1 MTNQEVKNKLEEL
14 QATFAAGK
22 FWNHTPG
29 TTNDPESVTNTA
41 CSHHVPPDLD
51 TCDISSGSCGCN
63 FFARGIQCHGFAL
76 YMAKKVFGS
85 YPDVNGSPDPANGD
99 DIGNGWKLYTGAHCA
114 NLTLEPGDVI
124 RKTGHSAIIW
134 SVDGQTVKVGEVWGN
149 PTYAVDN
156 CKIAWGYFNS
166 KSSNTASV
174 LLSNTTFVAKAP
186 KDDSPTPPPTPAN
199 TYKITNVGASKCL
212 NIHGDGLTSLSN
224 SINVTLWS
232 DSGTNEQKWVVSDLS
247 SSVYIRSVID
257 TDYGLNVYRSGS
269 PYNCNIY
276 TISGNETDALVDI
289 ISSGN
294 NYKVK
299 LHNYDLYLTVGGSSN
314 GTNVY
319 WAASS
324 DSSYQKW
331 TFTEL

>member
-1 MTNQEVKNKLEEL
+1 MAESKWLWPV
-14 QATFAAGK
+14 
-22 FWNHTPG
+22 PY
-29 TTNDPESVTNTA
+29 TTNISQYYTGSYT
-41 CSHHVPPDLD
+41 SGKHSGI
-51 TCDISSGSCGCN
+51 DISATGISGKEVVASKTGTVSNIFMGCN
-63 FFARGIQCHGFAL
+63 NVSGKSTGVSCSSETGCSCNNTSVIGGITYCNYGLGNAVYINHGDGTYSQYVHL
-76 YMAKKVFGS
+76 SS
-85 YPDVNGSPDPANGD
+85 YIVSSGD
-99 DIGNGWKLYTGAHCA
+99 YVSQ
-114 NLTLEPGDVI
+114 GDVI
-124 RKTGHSAIIW
+124 GYVGSTGES
-134 SVDGQTVKVGEVWGN
+134 T
-149 PTYAVDN
+149 
-156 CKIAWGYFNS
+156 GYHLHFS
-166 KSSNTASV
+166 
-174 LLSNTTFVAKAP
+174 LSNTNNASGRYNNNPSEIDYIYDVE
-186 KDDSPTPPPTPAN
+186 PTPPTPAN